1 MNGLVP
7 EQRATLILSVFE
19 GMSNLEI
26 AEAVGCSEGAVEQR
40 LVRARFALR
49 QRSQKMNSEFPLT
62 DERLERLARMT
73 QSIRPSPGFE
83 QRVFLA
89 VMQSGNFDWRA
100 GLWRVGRYGLVLSLV
115 AVVLATVFAVQGASR
130 ADEMQAMSYGT
141 VDLEW

>member
-1 MNGLVP
+1 
-7 EQRATLILSVFE
+7 
-19 GMSNLEI
+19 
-26 AEAVGCSEGAVEQR
+26 
-40 LVRARFALR
+40 
-49 QRSQKMNSEFPLT
+49 MNSEFPLI
-62 DERLERLARMT
+62 DERLERLTRAT

-83 QRVFLA
+83 QRVVLA
-89 VMQSGNFDWRA
+89 LLQRANLDWRA

>member
-1 MNGLVP
+1 
-7 EQRATLILSVFE
+7 
-19 GMSNLEI
+19 
-26 AEAVGCSEGAVEQR
+26 
-40 LVRARFALR
+40 
-49 QRSQKMNSEFPLT
+49 MNSEFPLT